1 MLLGTHILTIVRQ
14 FVPQLATWNL
24 CLYVGTD
31 SIVRTILDY
40 VGYLPRTNIAPF
52 SCRLTIQV
60 AHRGQNRR
68 DACIPRR
75 QMLVC

>member
-31 SIVRTILDY
+31 IVPPILDY
-40 VGYLPRTNIAPF
+40 V
-52 SCRLTIQV
+52 
-60 AHRGQNRR
+60 
-68 DACIPRR
+68 
-75 QMLVC
+75 VCNSIS